1 MLVVTIKLTVA
12 GGDGDDDGFCEIIV
26 LFPLTT
32 NKLFVL
38 ADDTI
43 RLEEDGEF
51 FVFLPSSIPTPT
63 SITVI
68 QFVSGDG
75 GTEKNERSHLDRVDL
90 VFKFFQ

>member
-1 MLVVTIKLTVA
+1 MV

-32 NKLFVL
+32 NKLFVFAELL

-51 FVFLPSSIPTPT
+51 FVFLLPSSIPTPT

-75 GTEKNERSHLDRVDL
+75 GTEKKIS
-90 VFKFFQ
+90 